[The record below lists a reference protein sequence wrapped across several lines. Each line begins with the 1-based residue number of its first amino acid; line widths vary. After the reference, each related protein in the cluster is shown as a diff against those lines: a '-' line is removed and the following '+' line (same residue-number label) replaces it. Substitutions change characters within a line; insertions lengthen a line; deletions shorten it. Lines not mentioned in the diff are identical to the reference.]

1 LIWRCDNRN
10 NSSFLNDILCHD
22 FEHFER
28 LEVKTVKFALF
39 IKSRQIDQKL
49 LLEPV
54 LSLYKHIQ
62 LLDTFD
68 LLHVVLTSNKDGD
81 DLVIL
86 LNHTLLEQEH
96 HLVLARHEFI
106 QNSIFLNHLFLKQ
119 FMVDGQFYLTCV
131 RSLGEELFESFVQED
146 RFIVNLHTWLDVD
159 GFIALGVVRNDRSS
173 SSEVRADDDERKNLF
188 ELFFVDLE
196 KGEAVGPVNAFVFGN
211 GFELDSENE
220 VLKRD
225 DVA

>member
-1 LIWRCDNRN
+1 
-10 NSSFLNDILCHD
+10 
-22 FEHFER
+22 
-28 LEVKTVKFALF
+28 
-39 IKSRQIDQKL
+39 
-49 LLEPV
+49 
-54 LSLYKHIQ
+54 
-62 LLDTFD
+62 
-68 LLHVVLTSNKDGD
+68 
-81 DLVIL
+81 
-86 LNHTLLEQEH
+86 
-96 HLVLARHEFI
+96 
-106 QNSIFLNHLFLKQ
+106 
-119 FMVDGQFYLTCV
+119 MVDGQFYLTCV